1 MPALTDK
8 HLHSLLA
15 NSNFIS
21 VKRIPFFSSVYLYY
35 IFNRYYYIFSFV
47 NVKLGKGRYFRTEE
61 SDALCGRLGDRAA
74 PPAGASDGHGLREGP
89 GSSLKAQF
97 REAGSGGRGPGSQRG
112 SGEKPTEGSGWEFPA
127 RPVGRGR
134 APAPPAHAYRRAGAS
149 AARPP
154 LLGGLRQSLAGP
166 GGWSSPRGPVTGRHW
181 LRHPGPHH
189 LLPPRS
195 GRAAAAAA
203 SGGGAARGAL
213 CLCRRV
219 LSLKLYLSKSLPGGR
234 FEYHSDVCT
243 CRIDAFSEKNNNNS
257 VIANFRNL
265 HISTLH
271 EQGKI
276 LRVAALGSRNHSH
289 GYPLA
294 PDPLMRS
301 GTFNTCDWLLPL
313 RHWKISL
320 QGLTGL
326 LKLLELIC
334 LLTVVPK
341 ENKPLVTLQ
350 LKDCKEVQPSSW
362 RTESRMPSQ
371 DATLSQEG
379 NTEKEMNVG
388 SQTVMSQESLTFQ
401 DVAVDFT
408 REEWDQLYPAQKNL
422 YRDVMLENYRNLVA
436 LGHQLYK
443 PEVITQLEQE
453 EQWMMGRVSPPDTHP
468 GDQSHIMSVVRSS
481 VHAKWIVGKVIG
493 TAMQKTAKVRVTRL
507 VLDPYLLKYFN
518 KRKTYF
524 AHDALQQCTIGDI
537 VLLKA
542 FPVPRT
548 KHVKH
553 ELAEIVFKV
562 GQVVDPVT
570 GKRCA
575 GTTYLESPVDLETT
589 PIAKNLEELS
599 LSTTQ

>member
-61 SDALCGRLGDRAA
+61 SDALSGRLGDRAA
-74 PPAGASDGHGLREGP
+74 PPAGASDGHRLREGP

-219 LSLKLYLSKSLPGGR
+219 SAAPAGGWRARVLGGRGSRGGEPSTPSPPGGALR
-234 FEYHSDVCT
+234 LLGPPVPLSWEGLPIPKIT
-243 CRIDAFSEKNNNNS
+243 NLFSSN
-257 VIANFRNL
+257 IFCNL
-265 HISTLH
+265 
-271 EQGKI
+271 
-276 LRVAALGSRNHSH
+276 
-289 GYPLA
+289 
-294 PDPLMRS
+294 
-301 GTFNTCDWLLPL
+301 F
-313 RHWKISL
+313 
-320 QGLTGL
+320 
-326 LKLLELIC
+326 
-334 LLTVVPK
+334 
-341 ENKPLVTLQ
+341 
-350 LKDCKEVQPSSW
+350 
-362 RTESRMPSQ
+362 
-371 DATLSQEG
+371 
-379 NTEKEMNVG
+379 
-388 SQTVMSQESLTFQ
+388 
-401 DVAVDFT
+401 
-408 REEWDQLYPAQKNL
+408 L
-422 YRDVMLENYRNLVA
+422 YRR
-436 LGHQLYK
+436 
-443 PEVITQLEQE
+443 
-453 EQWMMGRVSPPDTHP
+453 GRVS
-468 GDQSHIMSVVRSS
+468 
-481 VHAKWIVGKVIG
+481 
-493 TAMQKTAKVRVTRL
+493 
-507 VLDPYLLKYFN
+507 F
-518 KRKTYF
+518 
-524 AHDALQQCTIGDI
+524 
-537 VLLKA
+537 
-542 FPVPRT
+542 
-548 KHVKH
+548 
-553 ELAEIVFKV
+553 
-562 GQVVDPVT
+562 
-570 GKRCA
+570 
-575 GTTYLESPVDLETT
+575 LESFSHLKSINRITFIFV
-589 PIAKNLEELS
+589 
-599 LSTTQ
+599 